1 MNLKRPH
8 KLSTHVLLA
17 EQKMLAKIIIAAA
30 AVGLAAAQ
38 SGSNT
43 SNLPDCECKPSWT
56 HNECE

>member
-1 MNLKRPH
+1 
-8 KLSTHVLLA
+8 
-17 EQKMLAKIIIAAA
+17 MLAKIIIAAA
-30 AVGLAAAQ
+30 AFGLAAAQ